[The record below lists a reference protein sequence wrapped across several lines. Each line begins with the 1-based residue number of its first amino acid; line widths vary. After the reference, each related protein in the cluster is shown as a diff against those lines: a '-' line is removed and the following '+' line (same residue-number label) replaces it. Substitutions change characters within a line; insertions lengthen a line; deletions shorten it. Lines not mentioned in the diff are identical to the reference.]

1 MSGSVPSVVSRPPRE
16 KGTLIGDEAE
26 STVEMSVL
34 VTTDD
39 GYHIFTSSGK
49 HLTSLEGHRLE
60 SLTPG
65 PDGTFLAIVD
75 RHELWSHGRDGE
87 WTPLA
92 KTDRELSA
100 VVAVGDDMFVGTADA
115 GVMRRGPSGSL
126 TPIETFDAVA
136 GRAAWHAVGG
146 PLQVRSM
153 TATADGGALLVN
165 VHVGGIPRSVDGG
178 TTWHPTIDVDAD
190 VHQVLAHPTRPEI
203 VVAAASVGL
212 CRSRDGGATWD
223 FESDGMELAYAR
235 AVAIIGDEVLISGSE
250 GPRSRRAA
258 IYRAPVDGGA
268 IEPVIGG
275 LPHHLGGNV
284 DTGCLATDGAQV
296 ALVDGDGD
304 LWQSAAGLAGF
315 ARVTP
320 GLRHVTGV
328 AVA

>member
-1 MSGSVPSVVSRPPRE
+1 MDRHGGE
-16 KGTLIGDEAE
+16 TE

-49 HLTSLEGHRLE
+49 HLTSLEGHRVA
-60 SLTPG
+60 SFTPG

-75 RHELWSHGRDGE
+75 GHELWSHGADGE
-87 WTPLA
+87 WTPLT
-92 KTDRELSA
+92 KTDPELTA
-100 VVAVGDDMFVGTADA
+100 AVAVGDTAFVGTADA
-115 GVMRRGPSGSL
+115 HVMRRGPSGSL
-126 TPIETFDAVA
+126 EPVVAFDAVA
-136 GRAAWHAVGG
+136 GRDTWHEVGV

-153 TATADGGALLVN
+153 TATADGRALLVN

-178 TTWHPTIDVDAD
+178 TTWQPTIDVDAD
-190 VHQVLAHPTRPEI
+190 VHQVVAHPTRPEI

-223 FESDGMELAYAR
+223 ATTDGMELSYAR
-235 AVAIIGDEVLISGSE
+235 AVAIIGDEVVVSGSE

-268 IEPVIGG
+268 IEPVVGG
-275 LPHHLGGNV
+275 LPEYLAGNV
-284 DTGCLATDGAQV
+284 DTRCLASDGTRV

-304 LWQSAAGLAGF
+304 LWQSTEALGGF
-315 ARVTP
+315 TRVASR
-320 GLRHVTGV
+320 LRGVTGV
-328 AVA
+328 AIA